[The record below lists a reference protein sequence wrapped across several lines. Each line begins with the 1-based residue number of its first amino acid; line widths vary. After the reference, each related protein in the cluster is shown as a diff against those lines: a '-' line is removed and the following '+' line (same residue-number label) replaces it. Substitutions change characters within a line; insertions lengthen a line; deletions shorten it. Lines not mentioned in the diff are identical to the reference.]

1 MKIEKCLLKKM
12 NGYDALL
19 YSAMCQLLHPYDD
32 LLEVSIEYLM
42 GRIFEMSVDDLCKS
56 LSRLEENGY
65 IKTFHQGNGNLFYY
79 LKESITP
86 GEYLFI
92 DSMADRLMNPAERVF
107 IAYIN
112 DRFKSRRKRIKIKEM
127 QRILNHDETYD
138 DHIKNWATYLEGYN
152 VFMIDKGYYTLIE
165 PVNSVAT

>member
-32 LLEVSIEYLM
+32 LLEVSNEYLM
-42 GRIFEMSVDDLCKS
+42 GRIFELSKCDFSKS

-65 IKTFHQGNGNLFYY
+65 IKTFHQAKGNPFYY

-86 GEYLFI
+86 GEYLVI
-92 DSMADRLMNPAERVF
+92 DSMADRMMNPAERVF
-107 IAYIN
+107 NAYIN
-112 DRFKSRRKRIKIKEM
+112 DIFNSGRKRIKIKEM
-127 QRILNHDETYD
+127 QRILNPVETYD
-138 DHIKNWATYLEGYN
+138 DPIKNWDAYLEEYN
-152 VFMIDKGYYTLIE
+152 VFRTDNVYYTLIE